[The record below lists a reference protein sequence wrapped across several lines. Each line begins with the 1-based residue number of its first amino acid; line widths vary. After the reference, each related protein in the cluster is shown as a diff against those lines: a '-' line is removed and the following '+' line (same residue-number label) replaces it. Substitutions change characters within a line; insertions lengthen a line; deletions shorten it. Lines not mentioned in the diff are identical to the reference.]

1 MASSGWT
8 STGREKGCATF
19 REEKAYRLS
28 KLATRASR
36 RLALASNINRC
47 FLNIQPRTAA
57 SMASLAKPIGAGD
70 TKKVRRMRK
79 KLEGKAAGG
88 SISTAALLQQCRD
101 VGVRVKPLLTP
112 HLARH
117 GHQPVL
123 SAKEVRQLIL
133 HCASH
138 SPSPRVVEV
147 RNLPAIRAVVIIAA
161 MGTAAASPAPPAAGN
176 NSDSTPTTNEH
187 MTVPWLASNALQ
199 GFTDNFKGKFRLCAG
214 LRISSGGHSVG
225 PAGAAGGGDGG
236 SGGWLKSLADA
247 LLYAPLGEDKEACP
261 AGPFSGKKRKPAGGG
276 GRKKKSKG
284 DAKRRRREAEGQD
297 AKASEATTPAGD
309 NGACGSQAK
318 DGTGNRND
326 EGMAIDDADNGLS
339 PDAANGKGEVD
350 AEELVDGETDTQA
363 DCGESDDESGSEQD
377 GRGSSDGE
385 NGDSDDAT
393 ALPAVETYILTAT
406 QLRDN
411 GFPVSVAAE
420 LDGAAAPTL
429 ERVTGDITLPTSE
442 EAEGIIKVSRGL
454 IDLEGHVKT
463 QRLLGAGAE
472 GESGGTRMFGLDCE
486 MCVTE
491 VGQELTRVTLV
502 DAQHK
507 VLLDQLVKPDNHIID
522 YATR

>member
-1 MASSGWT
+1 
-8 STGREKGCATF
+8 
-19 REEKAYRLS
+19 
-28 KLATRASR
+28 
-36 RLALASNINRC
+36 
-47 FLNIQPRTAA
+47 
-57 SMASLAKPIGAGD
+57 MASLAKPLGAGD

-123 SAKEVRQLIL
+123 SSKEVRQLIL

-147 RNLPAIRAVVIIAA
+147 RNFPAIRAVVVIAA
-161 MGTAAASPAPPAAGN
+161 TGTAVAPAAPSAAGN
-176 NSDSTPTTNEH
+176 GDSTPTTNEN

-199 GFTDNFKGKFRLCAG
+199 GFTENSKGKFRLCAG
-214 LRISSGGHSVG
+214 LRISSGGHSAG
-225 PAGAAGGGDGG
+225 PAGAAGGGDGS

-261 AGPFSGKKRKPAGGG
+261 AGPFSGKKRKPTGGG

-297 AKASEATTPAGD
+297 ANASEALTTAGD

-318 DGTGNRND
+318 EVAGNRND
-326 EGMAIDDADNGLS
+326 EGMTIDDADNGLG
-339 PDAANGKGEVD
+339 PDAANGKGEVKDDVD
-350 AEELVDGETDTQA
+350 AEELVDGEMGTRA
-363 DCGESDDESGSEQD
+363 DCGQSDDESGSEQD
-377 GRGSSDGE
+377 DGGSSDGE
-385 NGDSDDAT
+385 DGDSDDAA

-406 QLRDN
+406 QLREN
-411 GFPVSVAAE
+411 GFPVSCVAE

-429 ERVTGDITLPTSE
+429 EGFTDDITLPTAE
-442 EAEGIIKVSRGL
+442 EAEGVINASRGL

-472 GESGGTRMFGLDCE
+472 GESGGTKMFGLDCE

-491 VGQELTRVTLV
+491 AGQELTRVTLV